1 MTTEPMISTSDHADI
16 GPNKVRISKIAGRY
30 LVFDPDA
37 ASLLRRQEN
46 TAGTLVGT
54 TPQQPTQNL
63 FLGLPVELRP
73 EEAYILARNGS
84 AYIVDDVAAHGIAL
98 NSPNKEARALYIDH
112 LRQSKKTVQHALAE
126 HAASRAAPTT
136 ARQKQNKA
144 GIRCPSTMGI
154 DSHTVASDIIT
165 YPDDNHQV
173 STVGLLSLTPVSS
186 ISLLP
191 RNTLR
196 PSDMQS
202 EPAASLCGFLQ
213 ERGYYMTPG
222 LRFGAQHSVYPGD
235 PLRFHAHF
243 MANEYEWDE
252 HIAILDIVG
261 GGRLATAVKKA
272 FLLGGQEPACDSRP
286 SSIHTY
292 SVEWAAM

>member
-1 MTTEPMISTSDHADI
+1 MTTGPMISTSDHSEI
-16 GPNKVRISKIAGRY
+16 GPNKVRISEIAGRY
-30 LVFDPDA
+30 LVFDPNA

-73 EEAYILARNGS
+73 EEAHTLARKGS

-98 NSPNKEARALYIDH
+98 NSASKEARALYIDH
-112 LRQSKKTVQHALAE
+112 LRQSKQTAQHVLAE
-126 HAASRAAPTT
+126 RAASRAAPIT

-144 GIRCPSTMGI
+144 GISCPSRMGI

-165 YPDDNHQV
+165 YPDDNDQA
-173 STVGLLSLTPVSS
+173 STVGLLALTPVSS
-186 ISLLP
+186 IFLLP
-191 RNTLR
+191 RNILR
-196 PSDMQS
+196 PSSMPL

-213 ERGYYMTPG
+213 ERGNYMTPG

-243 MANEYEWDE
+243 MANDYDWDE

-272 FLLGGQEPACDSRP
+272 FLLGGQEPGRDARQ